1 MRSSLYRSEGPLFNS
16 SRFAFLWKKS
26 RSKLRFLFL
35 FLTFGFLQLNAA
47 ATETQGIENANNMAS
62 DKFQVKPIDLTGTVT
77 DSVSGE
83 ALVGVTVR
91 VKGASK
97 GAVTDANGQY
107 HLSGIQDDATIVIS
121 YISYKPKTIA
131 VNGRTKIDI
140 QLASAAQQLNE
151 LVVTALGI
159 KKEEASLS
167 YSLQE
172 LSGSDLNK
180 APTENVVESLSGK
193 VAGMTLS
200 PSAGGLGSSAKVLLR
215 GARSA
220 NGNNQPLYVID
231 GVPISNSGNANGQP
245 NSLFGGTPEGGGGIQ
260 NLNPSDIASIS
271 ILKGA
276 SASALYGSQA
286 QNGVILITTKQGKA
300 GKTQIHFS
308 SDFSIKEAAYTPDL
322 QNKYGQSKSG
332 SPYSW
337 GDPINQAHN
346 NADEFLQTGTSWKNS
361 ISLSAGNKKAQTYF
375 SYANTASEGIQP
387 NNSLTKNNFFLHETA
402 SFLNDKLT
410 LDGSVTYVTQTI
422 KNNPAIGYYLNPLVG
437 LYLFPRGKDILPYKN
452 QFEFPNKT
460 GVQRQNWFIHGDDMR
475 QQNPWW
481 IVNKDINQTKRHRVI
496 LNGSIKYQFNDW
508 LNIQVKGNYDRIGDD
523 YVYKRYAGTD
533 QLFNSNGNGN
543 MGVNKQTVTQKYG
556 QVLLNIAAPNQDA
569 LFQAG
574 GMLGASIK
582 DVVTD
587 GTNTYGDLSTPN
599 FFSVS
604 NIIVG
609 YPSNSN
615 TVGAIEPTYIHNQ
628 LQSVFANVDLS
639 YSDWAFLTLTGRNDW
654 SSNLSFTPNVSYF
667 YPSAGLSF
675 ILSRMI
681 HLPEAISF
689 AKIRASYA
697 QVGNTVPAYLTNV
710 QNTQSGAGQLNF
722 NTEQSFRTLKPE
734 KTKSWEFGTEWNFFK
749 SRLHLGIT
757 YYKTNTFNQY
767 IPVTPPVASLIST
780 GYVNAG
786 NIQNQGIEFIVGAD
800 VIKHPD
806 FKWHTSI
813 NGSSNQ
819 SEIIEVDP
827 EDGIDRFMLTDGGNS
842 YQSRIQKGGAFGDI
856 YGRTFKRDEKGRIVF
871 AGSGTTD
878 DPYIPLTNDE
888 FGYLGNPAPDLQIG
902 WGNTLS
908 YKNFN
913 LYLLFSGRFGGEVL
927 SMTQLVTDLY
937 GVSERSGG
945 ARENGGVAV
954 NGVDQNGNPI
964 SKVDAESWYR
974 TTGGRQG
981 ISEAGVYD
989 ATVVKLRSLS
999 LGYTFNLENS
1009 FFKDLSLAITGRNLF
1024 YIYREAP
1031 FDPEITMSTGNGLS
1045 GVELFSYPAIRN
1057 VGIKL
1062 DVTF

>member
-1 MRSSLYRSEGPLFNS
+1 
-16 SRFAFLWKKS
+16 
-26 RSKLRFLFL
+26 
-35 FLTFGFLQLNAA
+35 
-47 ATETQGIENANNMAS
+47 
-62 DKFQVKPIDLTGTVT
+62 
-77 DSVSGE
+77 
-83 ALVGVTVR
+83 
-91 VKGASK
+91 
-97 GAVTDANGQY
+97 
-107 HLSGIQDDATIVIS
+107 
-121 YISYKPKTIA
+121 
-131 VNGRTKIDI
+131 
-140 QLASAAQQLNE
+140 
-151 LVVTALGI
+151 
-159 KKEEASLS
+159 
-167 YSLQE
+167 
-172 LSGSDLNK
+172 
-180 APTENVVESLSGK
+180 
-193 VAGMTLS
+193 
-200 PSAGGLGSSAKVLLR
+200 
-215 GARSA
+215 
-220 NGNNQPLYVID
+220 
-231 GVPISNSGNANGQP
+231 
-245 NSLFGGTPEGGGGIQ
+245 
-260 NLNPSDIASIS
+260 
-271 ILKGA
+271 
-276 SASALYGSQA
+276 
-286 QNGVILITTKQGKA
+286 
-300 GKTQIHFS
+300 
-308 SDFSIKEAAYTPDL
+308 
-322 QNKYGQSKSG
+322 
-332 SPYSW
+332 
-337 GDPINQAHN
+337 
-346 NADEFLQTGTSWKNS
+346 
-361 ISLSAGNKKAQTYF
+361 
-375 SYANTASEGIQP
+375 
-387 NNSLTKNNFFLHETA
+387 
-402 SFLNDKLT
+402 
-410 LDGSVTYVTQTI
+410 
-422 KNNPAIGYYLNPLVG
+422 
-437 LYLFPRGKDILPYKN
+437 
-452 QFEFPNKT
+452 
-460 GVQRQNWFIHGDDMR
+460 
-475 QQNPWW
+475 
-481 IVNKDINQTKRHRVI
+481 
-496 LNGSIKYQFNDW
+496 
-508 LNIQVKGNYDRIGDD
+508 
-523 YVYKRYAGTD
+523 
-533 QLFNSNGNGN
+533 
-543 MGVNKQTVTQKYG
+543 
-556 QVLLNIAAPNQDA
+556 
-569 LFQAG
+569 
-574 GMLGASIK
+574 MLGASIK

-587 GTNTYGDLSTPN
+587 ETNTSGDLSTPN
-599 FFSVS
+599 FFSTS
-604 NIIVG
+604 NIIVA

-675 ILSRMI
+675 ILSRII

-689 AKIRASYA
+689 AKVRASYA
-697 QVGNTVPAYLTNV
+697 QVGNTVPAYLTHV

-767 IPVTPPVASLIST
+767 IPVIPPVASLIST

-786 NIQNQGIEFIVGAD
+786 NIQNQGIEFIVGGD

-856 YGRTFKRDEKGRIVF
+856 YGRTFKRDDQGRIVF
-871 AGSGTTD
+871 SGSGTTA

-888 FGYLGNPAPDLQIG
+888 FGYIGNPTPDFQIG

-937 GVSERSGG
+937 GVSERSGE
-945 ARENGGVAV
+945 ARANGGVSV

-964 SKVDAESWYR
+964 SKVDAESWYK

-981 ISEAGVYD
+981 ISEAGVHD
-989 ATVVKLRSLS
+989 ATVVRLRSLS

-1009 FFKDLSLAITGRNLF
+1009 VFKDLSLAITGRNLF